1 MGVVITECVIEH
13 KKYLVSDKVN
23 ELLDKCYRVQN
34 MIQGAKKSCLTIIIE
49 TVITT
54 TATRALYQ

>member
-23 ELLDKCYRVQN
+23 ELLDECYRVVWV
-34 MIQGAKKSCLTIIIE
+34 IE
-49 TVITT
+49 
-54 TATRALYQ
+54 